1 MMRPGIT
8 ARLVLSS
15 ACILVGLGLAVTIY
29 SVSQLRAL
37 LYQQMI
43 QRVEAQTSNWIEANT
58 SQIILS
64 EDTQILDRLIGE
76 LKRREGIAYVLLYDA
91 GGRRRAEVGV
101 PQGLVEERST
111 MEGSNGRMRWKEMK
125 DTRSLHYFE
134 LTTPISASGTGMSA
148 DLEAAFGVAAAQN
161 PTLGEIRVGVD
172 RDEFDQSVGVLVEK
186 NVALTAVLIF
196 LAVGLSFVFAR
207 RMVTPITLMARAANQ
222 IAAGHLSE
230 RVERGV
236 NLKDEV
242 GDLVRNFNQMAVRLE
257 ENREEMNLLYSG
269 LEEKVRERTKEL
281 EQANRRLQ
289 ELDQLKSD
297 FLSTVSHELRTPLTS
312 IKTYTELLVDSRD
325 LDPKTEA
332 QFLGIIEKETDRMS
346 RLIADHLDLAKIE
359 SGAAYWIM
367 SHTDLQENVRH
378 CTELLAPHALE
389 KGIRLKLIEAEPQ
402 PVWADADR
410 IQEVVTNLLGNAIK
424 FCSEGGRVE
433 LRLDRV
439 TTSGP
444 HNGLPGQYVR
454 VAVADNGPGLHPEEC
469 ERVFE
474 KFYQGSTNR
483 SPRLGTG
490 LGLTISREVVLHHQ
504 GEIWVASEP
513 GVGSTFYFTLPLHT
527 PCTLVVVGAS
537 ESEAGKA

>member
-186 NVALTAVLIF
+186 NVALTAVLIV